1 MSKNLLFAKIVEP
14 EMTVVNLNDHFRDQM
29 GKVERGNIE
38 VFTNLWNLRPYDK
51 TNDEIVRIH
60 RLMAS
65 FQNVK
70 EQMKDWGDYR
80 ILPEEAPEFRRMLL
94 GADIVLDFQVESF

>member
-29 GKVERGNIE
+29 GQVERRHIE
-38 VFTNLWNLRPYDK
+38 VFTNLWNLRSNDRM
-51 TNDEIVRIH
+51 NDEIVRTH

-70 EQMKDWGDYR
+70 GQMKDWGDYK
-80 ILPEEAPEFRRMLL
+80 ILSDEAPEFRWMLL
-94 GADIVLDFQVESF
+94 GADIVVHFQVESF